1 MQPYQLAELNI
12 EDIGFEGEGIAHYEG
27 YTIFVPFAA
36 PGERVRARIT
46 TVNARKNIAFARVES
61 VIEQS
66 PDRVKPPCRVNI
78 SGSAAVATTCT
89 WIMRRS

>member
-1 MQPYQLAELNI
+1 MQPYQILDLPI
-12 EDIGFEGEGIAHYEG
+12 DDVGCEGEGIAHYEG
-27 YTIFVPFAA
+27 YTVFVPFAA

-61 VIEQS
+61 VIEPS
-66 PDRVKPPCRVNI
+66 PDRV